1 MYIFGSNIICVM
13 QSGLYEFI
21 LQSNYFVLISH
32 MHILLGTLRISSIEE
47 IVTFG
52 FIAFPDKKKSMMQ
65 LGLEA
70 TASNASS

>member
-1 MYIFGSNIICVM
+1 M

-21 LQSNYFVLISH
+21 LQSNYFMLISH

-52 FIAFPDKKKSMMQ
+52 FIAFS
-65 LGLEA
+65 
-70 TASNASS
+70 

>member
-1 MYIFGSNIICVM
+1 M

-21 LQSNYFVLISH
+21 LQSNSFMLMSH

-52 FIAFPDKKKSMMQ
+52 FIAFS
-65 LGLEA
+65 
-70 TASNASS
+70 